1 MFIQLH
7 KDLVRWTTYHN
18 KMLMGIVKI
27 DVKKDVC
34 HFALAIKVLMQYFF
48 LEKNPQYQQ
57 C

>member
-7 KDLVRWTTYHN
+7 KELVRWTTYHN

-34 HFALAIKVLMQYFF
+34 HFALVIKVLMQYFF
-48 LEKNPQYQQ
+48 LEKNPQY
-57 C
+57 